1 MKKLIALTALT
12 LSFATAS
19 AFAESLTG
27 VVSDEMCSKNTA
39 KASSPEHASCAQKCI
54 KGGSDPVLVVGS
66 KVYKFSD
73 PAKMANYAGKKITV
87 DGTVAENTITV
98 ASVKE

>member
-19 AFAESLTG
+19 VLAESLTG

-39 KASSPEHASCAQKCI
+39 KAASAEHASCAQKCV
-54 KGGSDPVLVVGS
+54 KGGSDPVLVVGT
-66 KVYKFSD
+66 KVYKFAD
-73 PAKMANYAGKKITV
+73 PAKMAN
-87 DGTVAENTITV
+87 
-98 ASVKE
+98 